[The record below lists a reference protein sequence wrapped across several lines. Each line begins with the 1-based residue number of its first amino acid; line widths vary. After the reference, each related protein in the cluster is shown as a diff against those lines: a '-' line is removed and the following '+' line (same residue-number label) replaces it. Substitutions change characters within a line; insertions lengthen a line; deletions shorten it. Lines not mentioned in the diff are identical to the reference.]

1 MIRKSALKLAQ
12 KAEINALER
21 IAQSLSAIPEIEQVI
36 FFGSRARG
44 DFNGSSDLDI
54 LIVIKD
60 IKAKNKVISVLYDIE
75 LQSPEYEVSFWSSNF
90 ISGILCSR
98 L

>member
-75 LQSPEYEVSFWSSNF
+75 LEY
-90 ISGILCSR
+90 
-98 L
+98 